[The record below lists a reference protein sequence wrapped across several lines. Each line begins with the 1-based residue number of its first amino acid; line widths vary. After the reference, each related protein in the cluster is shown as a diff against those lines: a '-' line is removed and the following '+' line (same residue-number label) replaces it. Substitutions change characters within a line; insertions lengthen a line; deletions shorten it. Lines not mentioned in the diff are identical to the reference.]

1 MGKLFSGKLNFWIEC
16 NQHCQQSNTMPML
29 LQFSFSVDQ
38 YLSLSCDRVV
48 VSLMEVEEVFHR
60 ISPHRRKIPISTRIQ
75 RLAEPED
82 SSHHHSSLSLPVGR
96 MV

>member
-1 MGKLFSGKLNFWIEC
+1 MGIVIISILVT
-16 NQHCQQSNTMPML
+16 QL

-60 ISPHRRKIPISTRIQ
+60 ISPHRRKVIFFESK
-75 RLAEPED
+75 
-82 SSHHHSSLSLPVGR
+82 LSA
-96 MV
+96 